1 MAAKNTGG
9 LGKGLDLLFGTAE
22 AVETA
27 ENITR
32 LSIHQIEPNREQ
44 PRRSFDEEALSVLAE
59 SIRQHGVIT
68 PLAVRKIDENR
79 YQIVAGERRYRA
91 SRMAG
96 LDELPVVILE
106 ASDLEALE
114 MALVENL
121 QREDLS
127 PIEEA
132 EAYRVLI
139 EQYGLTQE
147 QAAERVGRSRPAVA
161 NALRLLELPE
171 DIKHMIASGT
181 LSAGH
186 GRALLP
192 IKSER
197 DRTQAAETVVARGL
211 SVRQT
216 EQWVKRLLAEEKP
229 PKKQEVVDYAKEL
242 SAKLA
247 GGLGRGVQV
256 LPGRGGRGRIVLEYY
271 DLDDLDHLLAQLGQ
285 STDTD

>member
-1 MAAKNTGG
+1 MAAKSTGG
-9 LGKGLDLLFGTAE
+9 LGKGLDLLFGTTDITDASE
-22 AVETA
+22 GV
-27 ENITR
+27 TR
-32 LSIHQIEPNREQ
+32 LSIHQIEPNRNQ
-44 PRRSFDEEALSVLAE
+44 PRRNFDEESLSSLAE

-68 PLAVRKIDENR
+68 PLAVRKIGEDR

-96 LDELPVVILE
+96 LEELPVVVLE
-106 ASDLEALE
+106 ASDLAALE

-132 EAYRVLI
+132 EAYRVLM

-147 QAAERVGRSRPAVA
+147 EAAARVGKSRPAVA

-171 DIKHMIASGT
+171 EIKKMVAEGT

-186 GRALLP
+186 ARALLP
-192 IKSER
+192 LKTAKEQIR
-197 DRTQAAETVVARGL
+197 AAEYVIAKGL

-216 EQWVKRLLAEEKP
+216 EQWVKRQLSPEKQA
-229 PKKQEVVDYAKEL
+229 KKPETVNYAKEL
-242 SAKLA
+242 SARLSS
-247 GGLGRGVQV
+247 GLGRGVQV
-256 LPGRGGRGRIVLEYY
+256 LPGRGGKGKIVLEYY

-285 STDTD
+285 TTE